1 MVGAGAF
8 GIVVACKDRNT
19 PRRRRF
25 ALKIAAQNHPH
36 AAAALLRERTMLSK
50 MNHPNI
56 IRVNNLPVEY
66 KNLVMM
72 RMELGK
78 ETVSSYVE
86 NQQKLTKMQGLPEHE
101 AAKIMKGLLRALEY
115 MHDDQNIIHRDIKP
129 DNLILSRQKAQDLD
143 KVKLIDFGLAVQDSL
158 DTITDFAKCGTFLYK
173 PPE

>member
-1 MVGAGAF
+1 
-8 GIVVACKDRNT
+8 
-19 PRRRRF
+19 
-25 ALKIAAQNHPH
+25 
-36 AAAALLRERTMLSK
+36 MLSK

-56 IRVNNLPVEY
+56 IRVHNLPVEY

-86 NQQKLTKMQGLPEHE
+86 NHQKLTKMQGLPEDQ

-115 MHDDQNIIHRDIKP
+115 MHDYQNIIHRDIKP
-129 DNLILSRQKAQDLD
+129 DNLILSRHKDLNE
-143 KVKLIDFGLAVQDSL
+143 VKLIDFGLAVQDSL